1 MTVVAR
7 QSWGT
12 TIFCD
17 DIRTE
22 VEGKITLVGIYPA
35 DMLVHVPFPLVIP
48 KFGMW
53 VRYFEVPGSLTG
65 DGKLYVWLPGDE
77 KASIEADIPME
88 QLRSSTAPNP
98 DRDDPDMDLWVH
110 LQMPILLAPL
120 ILKQPGRIKV
130 RLHFGETAVRLG
142 TLPVKAAPPKTGSV
156 SVGNESTT

>member
-1 MTVVAR
+1 MTVGAR

-22 VEGKITLVGIYPA
+22 VEGKITLVGIYAA
-35 DMLVHVPFPLVIP
+35 DMLVHVPFPFVIP

-53 VRYFEVPGSLTG
+53 IRYFEVPGSMTG
-65 DGKLYVWLPGDE
+65 DGKLYVWLPGDDK
-77 KASIEADIPME
+77 KASIEADIPMD
-88 QLRSSTAPNP
+88 QLRSLTVPNP
-98 DRDDPDMDLWVH
+98 DRNDADMDLWVN
-110 LQMPILLAPL
+110 LQIPILLAPL

-142 TLPVKAAPPKTGSV
+142 TLLVKEAPAKVAAASV
-156 SVGNESTT
+156 ETSAT